1 MALRYQQQQ
10 SMSPTG
16 GQKTLSSMISRQL
29 AYARK
34 DTKDYDDVEKR
45 YGNKVLNT
53 SPERTAHNKPNT
65 GKKMSPS
72 PTGRMAAAGG
82 QTMFT

>member
-1 MALRYQQQQ
+1 
-10 SMSPTG
+10 MSPT

-34 DTKDYDDVEKR
+34 DTKEYDDVEQK
-45 YGNKVLNT
+45 YGKKVLNT